1 MLFRS
6 PVGHEWYSLLERAT
20 ARHAQAGLDATRV
33 GTDWMGT
40 HWLASFAVYLV
51 TRRGLERPGV

>member
-6 PVGHEWYSLLERAT
+6 SLLERAA
-20 ARHAQAGLDATRV
+20 ARHAQAGLEATRA

-51 TRRGLERPGV
+51 TRRGLDRPGV